1 MEFKFNPVTNMY
13 ELNVEEFFIE
23 YSTSNEEIYLMK
35 IVDHQMIEDVEVM
48 ATRDEFLKIINNP
61 RVAFYI

>member
-1 MEFKFNPVTNMY
+1 MY